1 MRKEEQS
8 ALHEID
14 NLVRGTMSALD
25 RKGLNYFSDSFS
37 LIMDFSPYVEHVVLG
52 KLMRS
57 PEHRLLFVV
66 HGSATIDINMD
77 RYQLRRGSLILVPAQ
92 SIISM
97 QELSDDYAPITVA
110 FGTPQIDGPNLIG
123 YKVLHLQL
131 SESELKIMHNYFTLL
146 DALIQKGEASFG
158 SVNFLMLSLLVHIQM
173 FSRTNYP
180 ERLISNMSKAA
191 LVADKFLYILNSEPP
206 VKNIEHYA
214 QRLDVSAAYL
224 RNIIKKQTGRTP
236 SQWINDRT
244 IKEIQLL
251 LTDSKKYYSLE
262 EIAERAD
269 CGSASQMI
277 KFFKKHLGITPNTY
291 RKKFQ

>member
-1 MRKEEQS
+1 MKKEEKLG
-8 ALHEID
+8 LHEID
-14 NLVRGTMSALD
+14 NLVRDTMAALD
-25 RKGLNYFSDSFS
+25 RKGWNYFSDSFS
-37 LIMDFSPYVEHVVLG
+37 LIMDFAPYVEHVVLK
-52 KLMRS
+52 KLIRS
-57 PEHRLLFVV
+57 PEHRLFFVI
-66 HGSATIDINMD
+66 HGSATIDINME
-77 RYQLRRGSLILVPAQ
+77 RHQLRRGSLILAPAQ

-97 QELSDDYAPITVA
+97 QEMSDDYAPITVA
-110 FGTPQIDGPNLIG
+110 FGTMHLDSTNLIG
-123 YKVLHLQL
+123 YKTLHLQL
-131 SESELKIMHNYFTLL
+131 SESELKIMQNYFSLL
-146 DALIQKGEASFG
+146 DALTQKGEACSK
-158 SVNFLMLSLLVHIQM
+158 SVNFLLLSLLVHIQEYA
-173 FSRTNYP
+173 RNHCP
-180 ERLISNMSKAA
+180 ERITSNMSKAA
-191 LVADKFLYILNSEPP
+191 EVADKFHYILNSEPP